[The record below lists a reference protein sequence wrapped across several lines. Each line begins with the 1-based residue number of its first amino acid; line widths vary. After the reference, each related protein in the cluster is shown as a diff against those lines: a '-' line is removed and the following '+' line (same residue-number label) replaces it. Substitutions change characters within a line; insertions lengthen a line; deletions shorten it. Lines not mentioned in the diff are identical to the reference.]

1 MGAHIL
7 ERADVRNQMQM
18 QTAMASGYTEEK
30 EEEEAS
36 CEKRSKLGRPV

>member
-1 MGAHIL
+1 
-7 ERADVRNQMQM
+7 MQM

-36 CEKRSKLGRPV
+36 CDKRAKLGLPVEYLTWNLRKG